1 MQPVKIAIP
10 GRYWDSFIYKGNLYL
25 WDVDGSVRTIDW
37 ERMILEWSIDP
48 ALKLGMQCAFLRSDY
63 LYDNHLDLLIHDP
76 DVRELVRQKFL
87 RLAET
92 EMVACPRALS
102 THEKGR
108 QDNPFPFPHS
118 DLEVYYDRAYV
129 AGPSGVCTGS
139 IGARTKHPVSTR
151 TKRKWD
157 APVRRVSAGWR
168 SLAMAAGDDGLF
180 QVSLTDT
187 HYWDLWDAG
196 KPIRLAEEPCVDCN
210 WTYWSIFASTPTSG
224 YLASFRKIQQS
235 SDSSWNMLGTSD
247 ADYTGREF
255 DRLVSSRELWDQDGY
270 CWGVK
275 DKLCLLAD
283 ALIRVI
289 QYTPWDDTAPTRMIG
304 ELELDLSAGGVVSAS
319 TAPFGIVI
327 ELDRAIVV
335 KTSTGDVVSLL
346 GEPSNWRAFPRARH
360 YSNQLHIIK
369 TDCLEI
375 YSFNHDYLVD
385 QQEKVFGLRAPST
398 KRA

>member
-37 ERMILEWSIDP
+37 EKMILEWSIDP
-48 ALKLGMQCAFLRSDY
+48 ALKLAMKCAFLRSDY
-63 LYDNHLDLLIHDP
+63 LYDGRLDLLFEDP
-76 DVRELVRQKFL
+76 EVRELVRSKFL

-92 EMVACPRALS
+92 DMVPSPRALAMR
-102 THEKGR
+102 EKGV

-139 IGARTKHPVSTR
+139 IGARTKYPVSTHS
-151 TKRKWD
+151 KRRWD

-180 QVSLTDT
+180 QVPLTDS
-187 HYWDLWDAG
+187 HLWDLWDAG
-196 KPIRLAEEPCVDCN
+196 EPFRLAEEPCVDCN
-210 WTYWSIFASTPTSG
+210 WTYWSIFASTPTGG
-224 YLASFRKIQQS
+224 YLASFRKS
-235 SDSSWNMLGTSD
+235 ED
-247 ADYTGREF
+247 AEHADREF
-255 DRLVSSRELWDQDGY
+255 DRLVSPNELWDQEGY

-283 ALIRVI
+283 ALIKVI
-289 QYTPWDDTAPTRMIG
+289 RYTPWDTREPTRFIG
-304 ELELDLSAGGVVSAS
+304 QLELDLSSGCVVSAS

-335 KTSTGDVVSLL
+335 QTSTGDVVYLP
-346 GEPSNWRAFPRARH
+346 GEPSNWRSFPRAKH
-360 YSNQLHIIK
+360 YSNQLHILK
-369 TDCLEI
+369 NDCLEI
-375 YSFNHDYLVD
+375 YSFNHDYLVN
-385 QQEKVFGLRAPST
+385 EKEKIAGIRRPSANRT
-398 KRA
+398 YSSHG